1 MPPLRKGARPAGG
14 PVSGKEGSLRKRR
27 RPHRGSPAVGK
38 GDGEKTSSETCPS
51 LRRRA
56 RGEMRR
62 GKHPGRSG
70 WYDVR
75 AEGPGMPGMKR
86 IRRKPCQCMKRI
98 PRKPGRCRKACRE
111 ENGLW
116 DGRRKPGFQAMAWTY
131 PPLFSH
137 WLSGKGF
144 LVSTESVL
152 RPVRGGWVFR
162 GLHGVHSGV
171 VGPFE
176 GFMAS
181 TAGVALFLCL
191 FFSWRCAPS
200 CDLPAFMGP
209 WRGLRSRR
217 VSSCDSPKETRPGL
231 SANVERAILRLGRR
245 SSGPFREALSPGK
258 GCCASVFP
266 GY

>member
-162 GLHGVHSGV
+162 GLQGVHGGSGTFPVSVFFMALRSILRFAGVHGPVAGPPISPCFVLRFAKGDAARFERERGAGHSPAWATKLGPLPGGPFPRQRLLRVCFSGLLSGV
-171 VGPFE
+171 
-176 GFMAS
+176 
-181 TAGVALFLCL
+181 
-191 FFSWRCAPS
+191 
-200 CDLPAFMGP
+200 
-209 WRGLRSRR
+209 
-217 VSSCDSPKETRPGL
+217 
-231 SANVERAILRLGRR
+231 
-245 SSGPFREALSPGK
+245 
-258 GCCASVFP
+258 
-266 GY
+266 